1 MLGARPAIGCAR
13 AGDSSRSAEG
23 VVTRC
28 GARGFRSCG
37 GRCQP
42 RGPGRRARGLMQDG
56 AGPGGKAGAS
66 ALAGLVRRAG
76 PAGRP
81 VTGAL
86 SPEAGRCP
94 FP

>member
-37 GRCQP
+37 ALRKQRQEDQEEHEQVSIAEDETICSP
-42 RGPGRRARGLMQDG
+42 KSG
-56 AGPGGKAGAS
+56 AGKF
-66 ALAGLVRRAG
+66 L
-76 PAGRP
+76 
-81 VTGAL
+81 
-86 SPEAGRCP
+86 
-94 FP
+94 